1 MSDPSDS
8 YTQHAALFTRVYDLD
23 DPSPYFSTLR
33 PTGYRMP
40 VALAGALE
48 AIHAPL
54 GAVRG
59 AGHSLRLLD
68 FACGYGAIGA
78 LLRHDVSM
86 AEIYARYGERQ
97 WQPEDGRRYWEA
109 DAAFFAARRAER
121 AAFEIAGIDIAGNAL
136 DYASALGFVD
146 RAFHENLVD
155 DAPSDGLKRF
165 LHGVDLVVES
175 GALGVMLPV
184 AFERVF
190 DCVGDESAA
199 LVSLQPSSRCELDG
213 AEQVV
218 GRTGVSHGK
227 LLLPAG
233 PLPQATGRAGA
244 GGHASPLPR
253 VRQAG
258 RGHHA
263 RRLLSGRPD
272 AGETRGRCREPTDR
286 AVAGT
291 LGLRGFRAS
300 VLSLKFA

>member
-40 VALAGALE
+40 VALAAALE

-54 GAVRG
+54 SAVRG

-97 WQPEDGRRYWEA
+97 WQPEDARRYWEA

-136 DYASALGFVD
+136 DYASAQGFVD

-155 DAPSDGLKRF
+155 DAPGDGLKCF
-165 LHGVDLVVES
+165 LRGVDLVVES

-184 AFERVF
+184 AFARVF
-190 DCVGDESAA
+190 DCGGDEVPPWF
-199 LVSLQPSSRCELDG
+199 LY
-213 AEQVV
+213 
-218 GRTGVSHGK
+218 
-227 LLLPAG
+227 
-233 PLPQATGRAGA
+233 
-244 GGHASPLPR
+244 SP
-253 VRQAG
+253 
-258 RGHHA
+258 
-263 RRLLSGRPD
+263 RPD
-272 AGETRGRCREPTDR
+272 VNWTALN
-286 AVAGT
+286 T
-291 LGLRGFRAS
+291 L
-300 VLSLKFA
+300 

>member
-54 GAVRG
+54 CAARG

-97 WQPEDGRRYWEA
+97 WQPDDGRRYWEA

-155 DAPSDGLKRF
+155 DAPGDGLKRF

-190 DCVGDESAA
+190 DCGGDEAPPWF
-199 LVSLQPSSRCELDG
+199 LY
-213 AEQVV
+213 
-218 GRTGVSHGK
+218 
-227 LLLPAG
+227 
-233 PLPQATGRAGA
+233 
-244 GGHASPLPR
+244 SP
-253 VRQAG
+253 
-258 RGHHA
+258 
-263 RRLLSGRPD
+263 RPD
-272 AGETRGRCREPTDR
+272 VNWTALNMLWAERGYRTESFCSRPVRYRKPLDAQERADMLRRSRGFGKPDEAIMRDGYFLVDLTLARPEADAENPPIAQLRGRF
-286 AVAGT
+286 G
-291 LGLRGFRAS
+291 
-300 VLSLKFA
+300 

>member
-1 MSDPSDS
+1 MASGSGSRTMAGATGRRTPRSS
-8 YTQHAALFTRVYDLD
+8 LPGARNGRRSR
-23 DPSPYFSTLR
+23 SPVSTLPETRSITR
-33 PTGYRMP
+33 PP
-40 VALAGALE
+40 WALSTE
-48 AIHAPL
+48 
-54 GAVRG
+54 
-59 AGHSLRLLD
+59 
-68 FACGYGAIGA
+68 
-78 LLRHDVSM
+78 
-86 AEIYARYGERQ
+86 
-97 WQPEDGRRYWEA
+97 
-109 DAAFFAARRAER
+109 
-121 AAFEIAGIDIAGNAL
+121 
-136 DYASALGFVD
+136 
-146 RAFHENLVD
+146 AFHENLVD

-190 DCVGDESAA
+190 DCVGDEASPWFLYSPA
-199 LVSLQPSSRCELDG
+199 SRCELDG

-218 GRTGVSHGK
+218 GRAWISHGK

-286 AVAGT
+286 VVAGT